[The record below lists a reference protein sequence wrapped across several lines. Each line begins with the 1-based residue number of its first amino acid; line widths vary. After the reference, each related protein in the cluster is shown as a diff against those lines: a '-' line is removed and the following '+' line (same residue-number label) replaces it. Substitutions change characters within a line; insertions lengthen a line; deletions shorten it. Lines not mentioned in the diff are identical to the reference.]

1 MTSRRRHALAALAL
15 LLAAAPGVTACA
27 GEQEPFA
34 DYCAEVQEQQ
44 EPLSEALAGDGAT
57 ALLAALPS
65 FEALA
70 AVSPPDIADEWRTLL
85 DAVGGLQSALEE
97 ADVDPAT
104 YDRADPPPG
113 LAPADRDRIDAAA
126 RGLTRPATI
135 AALAGVQQ
143 QARDVCKTPLSL

>member
-1 MTSRRRHALAALAL
+1 MLAL
-15 LLAAAPGVTACA
+15 VLGTSWLVGCGA
-27 GEQEPFA
+27 EEEPFA

-70 AVSPPDIADEWRTLL
+70 AASPPDIADEWRTLL
-85 DAVGGLQSALEE
+85 DAVGALRTALEE
-97 ADVDPAT
+97 AGVDPAS

-113 LAPADRDRIDAAA
+113 LAQADRDRIDAAA